1 MKKKNQAKASKKM
14 SLKPAPPMSGRRY
27 CGVRPAPP
35 RAFGPDVSVG
45 RAALIMVSGQK
56 WVNGTTLHYHFL
68 GGPEKQKQAVR
79 KAFKVWE
86 NVGIGIRF
94 EEVSKPDEAEVRIDF
109 ADDGSWSGVGRE
121 ILTFPKNEQTLNIGW
136 DIANDVDTAVHEI
149 GHTLGFPH
157 EHQNPKAGIVWNED
171 AVYAAL
177 AKPPNS
183 WDREKT
189 FFNIIR
195 KISPDTVQ
203 GSNWD
208 PNSIMHYP
216 FEAGLIKG
224 PHPYDKGLTP
234 AGGLSQRD
242 VQWVTTF
249 YPALKPADHKTLQ
262 PFVSTPLKIPS
273 GKQAN
278 FIIEPKETR
287 TYEIRTFGPSDSVMV
302 LFEEATKKK
311 VKFIKGSDDSGT
323 DKNAYLKVRLNKD
336 SRYVLRIR
344 LMYTASPKETTVM
357 FW

>member
-1 MKKKNQAKASKKM
+1 MKKKNATKAATTAKA
-14 SLKPAPPMSGRRY
+14 PAGVAARRY
-27 CGVRPAPP
+27 CGVRSAPP
-35 RAFGPDVSVG
+35 RSFGPEVG
-45 RAALIMVSGQK
+45 PHRAALILMSGQK
-56 WVNGTTLHYHFL
+56 WVNGTTLHYCFL

-86 NVGIGIRF
+86 NVGIGVSF
-94 EEVSKPDEAEVRIDF
+94 SEVSKPDEAEVRIDF
-109 ADDGSWSGVGRE
+109 ADDGSWSGVERE

-136 DIANDVDTAVHEI
+136 DISNDIDTAVHEI
-149 GHTLGFPH
+149 GHTIGFPH
-157 EHQNPKAGIVWNED
+157 EHQNPKSGIVWEEE

-177 AKPPNS
+177 GKPPNS
-183 WDREKT
+183 WDRDKT

-203 GSNWD
+203 GSAWD

-216 FEAGLIKG
+216 FEAGLIRD
-224 PHPYDKGLTP
+224 PSQYRNGLTP
-234 AGGLSQRD
+234 AGGLSERD
-242 VQWVTTF
+242 VQWVKSF
-249 YPALKPADHKTLQ
+249 YPPLNAADHKLLE
-262 PFVSTPLKIPS
+262 PLVSTPLKVAS

-311 VKFIKGSDDSGT
+311 VKYLKGSDDSGT
-323 DKNAYLKVRLNKD
+323 DKNAYLQVRLNKGI
-336 SRYVLRIR
+336 RYLLRIR
-344 LMYTASPKETTVM
+344 LMFTEGPKETTVM